1 MENYKLKTFTY
12 NFSISLPITFN
23 DGTREIGTVYNTPFD
38 LMKKLYDV
46 DFFSDNN

>member
-1 MENYKLKTFTY
+1 MENYQVIDFNY
-12 NFSISLPITFN
+12 NFSVSLPITFN

-38 LMKKLYDV
+38 LMKSLYDV